1 MDTDPLGYETG
12 SPPLQRIA
20 AGGRVITYRESGHA
34 NPSALVLLHG
44 VGSLAASCGLQFVA
58 LPAHGF
64 HVLAWDAPGYGG
76 SDAFV
81 GAAPAVEDYAGALR
95 DFVDALG
102 LKRFFL
108 VGHSLG
114 ALVASSFC
122 RLTGTARVDKLILA
136 SPTSG
141 YGTASD
147 EARRAR
153 IDGRIAD
160 MDALGPA
167 GMAEKRAAAVL
178 TPQAPKRA
186 FVHVRAVMGS
196 LRPDGYAQAVRMLGR
211 GDIFAEAR
219 GIKVPTL
226 VVCGSGDTVTP
237 EEGCRRIAAA
247 IAGASYETLPGPGH
261 ACYIEAPGSFDAALL
276 RFLGVA

>member
-1 MDTDPLGYETG
+1 MEMDPLAYETG
-12 SPPLQRIA
+12 SPPLQRIEA
-20 AGGRVITYRESGHA
+20 RGRVITYRESGHK
-34 NPSALVLLHG
+34 NGSVLVLLHG
-44 VGSLAASCGLQFVA
+44 VGSGAASWGLQFVS
-58 LPAHGF
+58 LPSHGLR
-64 HVLAWDAPGYGG
+64 VLAWDAPGYGG
-76 SDAFV
+76 SDALA

-114 ALVASSFC
+114 TLVAASFC

-141 YGTASD
+141 YGAAT
-147 EARRAR
+147 EEMRRAR

-160 MDALGPA
+160 MEALGPV
-167 GMAEKRAAAVL
+167 GMAEKRATAVL

-196 LRPDGYAQAVRMLGR
+196 LRPDGYTQAVRMLGR
-211 GDIFAEAR
+211 SDIFADTGA
-219 GIKVPTL
+219 IAVPTL
-226 VVCGSGDTVTP
+226 VLCGSGDTVTP

-247 IAGASYETLPGPGH
+247 IPVARYETLPGPGH
-261 ACYIEAPGSFDAALL
+261 ACYIEAPGSFDAATL